1 MLIGLALNCLLKQ
14 QQNIRRITVE
24 DFFILTGVTL
34 VVFMVFVAPIWLI
47 LHYRSKK
54 QVSQGLSETELRS
67 LQKLSER
74 AELMADRIQT
84 LESILDAEAPDWRT
98 RA

>member
-1 MLIGLALNCLLKQ
+1 
-14 QQNIRRITVE
+14 VE
-24 DFFILTGVTL
+24 EFFILTGVTL
-34 VVFMVFVAPIWLI
+34 IVFMVFVAPIWLI

-67 LQKLSER
+67 LENLAEK
-74 AELMADRIQT
+74 AELMAERIQT
-84 LESILDAEAPDWRT
+84 LESILDAETPNWRS